1 MKSETGA
8 YAAALDLNIIKKIDK
23 ILPRTYGSFKF
34 WTQEEAEVAIN
45 IFNITFLKLFFC
57 I

>member
-34 WTQEEAEVAIN
+34 WTQEKAEVAIN